1 MKEQWRKE
9 MQQKLSDYRQS
20 APLLSWDE
28 IEGKVIP
35 PPRSAGGS
43 AVMVWKWAVA
53 AVVLLFFGTSVMLML
68 REGTSTDTGKG
79 MPTAL
84 QTQPAGT
91 LIPANSSPA
100 PKNREIKMKEAAS
113 KLAARGNTMT
123 QNVQVETVEST
134 PSVPSDV
141 SSENSNERKNKQRQE
156 DENRRKEGHAV
167 CSYPIIKRHSQ
178 ADRSLAA
185 KVYMSGMA
193 AGSDNSNLQYPTL
206 AKADIYG
213 AASEAEMRS
222 GTGELIQS
230 QPSKYETR
238 VRHRQPIR
246 FGASVRYNLNRRWSV
261 EGGLAYSKHVS
272 EITKTAGQHVSETHQ
287 TLHYLGIPVNV
298 NYRLW
303 SNKHFNVYASAGGA
317 IEKMINGKAKTRNTL
332 DEKETNEIDEKVE
345 IKRPQLSLTAG
356 LGAEYKLDK
365 LFSVYVEPGISRYI
379 DNGSDVETIYKEKPT
394 NFNLNIGLRF
404 NFK

>member
-1 MKEQWRKE
+1 
-9 MQQKLSDYRQS
+9 
-20 APLLSWDE
+20 
-28 IEGKVIP
+28 
-35 PPRSAGGS
+35 
-43 AVMVWKWAVA
+43 
-53 AVVLLFFGTSVMLML
+53 
-68 REGTSTDTGKG
+68 
-79 MPTAL
+79 
-84 QTQPAGT
+84 
-91 LIPANSSPA
+91 
-100 PKNREIKMKEAAS
+100 
-113 KLAARGNTMT
+113 
-123 QNVQVETVEST
+123 
-134 PSVPSDV
+134 
-141 SSENSNERKNKQRQE
+141 
-156 DENRRKEGHAV
+156 
-167 CSYPIIKRHSQ
+167 
-178 ADRSLAA
+178 
-185 KVYMSGMA
+185 
-193 AGSDNSNLQYPTL
+193 
-206 AKADIYG
+206 
-213 AASEAEMRS
+213 MRS

-332 DEKETNEIDEKVE
+332 DEKETNEIDENVE